1 MFLVALDTEIEFQC
15 MEIDSVEV
23 DGDSACVV
31 VDDTIIECIGKP
43 IDHDDV
49 DDLSGDRYDTVGG
62 APSHLAAVRELAELI
77 LKYPELWS
85 KLGIDTPH

>member
-1 MFLVALDTEIEFQC
+1 

-49 DDLSGDRYDTVGG
+49 DDLSDDRYDAVGG
-62 APSHLAAVRELAELI
+62 ASSHLAAVRELAELM
-77 LKYPELWS
+77 LKHPELWT
-85 KLGIDTPH
+85 KLAIDTPR